1 MDGGTRRREGRMS
14 VRTAER
20 FCWDEF
26 DVYLFDVDG
35 TLLHCEDAV
44 HYFAFCDAL
53 TAIAGR
59 PVDLN
64 GVTAHGNTDT
74 GILRDAFA
82 LAGVAEAEWRPR
94 LGEICARMCSF
105 VEAHRHE
112 FRIRALPMVR
122 DVVTALRAGGRIA
135 GIATGNLESIGRCK
149 LAAAGLDDLFNF
161 GAWSDGLEQRADVFA
176 QAVKMARARTG
187 DNARIVAVGD
197 TPADIQA
204 AHANRVAA
212 IAVAT
217 GIYTYEQLQAESP
230 ELCIHSF
237 EALTIP
243 A

>member
-1 MDGGTRRREGRMS
+1 
-14 VRTAER
+14 
-20 FCWDEF
+20 
-26 DVYLFDVDG
+26 
-35 TLLHCEDAV
+35 
-44 HYFAFCDAL
+44 

-59 PVDLN
+59 PVNLD

-82 LAGVAEAEWRPR
+82 LAGIAEPEWRPR
-94 LGEICARMCSF
+94 LAEICARMCGF

-122 DVVTALRAGGRIA
+122 DVVSALRGSGRMT

-149 LAAAGLDDLFNF
+149 LAAAGLDDLFDF
-161 GAWSDGLEQRADVFA
+161 AAWSDGLEHRADVFA
-176 QAVKMARARTG
+176 RAVQMARARRG
-187 DNARIVAVGD
+187 EHARIVAVGD

-204 AHANRVAA
+204 AHANGLAA
-212 IAVAT
+212 VAVAT
-217 GIYTYEQLQAESP
+217 GIYSYEQLQAESP